1 MQARTLSIGPLVGP
15 VDTDLVAAIRYSRQT
30 DLEQPMN
37 AIHGLDDLAQRL
49 AEMVP
54 TGMKQAR
61 EDLTANFR
69 SVLQAG
75 LHKLDVV
82 TREEFDVQRCVLLRT
97 REKIE
102 ELERQL
108 ALLEQSLFEQ
118 SQSPPDR

>member
-1 MQARTLSIGPLVGP
+1 MT
-15 VDTDLVAAIRYSRQT
+15 
-30 DLEQPMN
+30 
-37 AIHGLDDLAQRL
+37 AIHGLDELALRL

-75 LHKLDVV
+75 LRKLDVV
-82 TREEFDVQRCVLLRT
+82 TREEFDVQRSVLLRT

-108 ALLEQSLFEQ
+108 ALLEQSLAAQ